1 MFASFIITFR
11 EVLEAALVVVIV
23 LAYLKRT
30 GQTRY
35 YKNVWTGISTGVL
48 LSILLAFFFNMVYGG
63 LAGRTEEIFEGA
75 TMLVAAG
82 LLTWMI
88 LWMAMQKNIAG
99 KLETEIDRRI
109 GEGHALG
116 ISALVATAVLRE
128 GVEMVIFMQAARF
141 AGSADLL
148 GAVSGAALATSLGYL
163 LFMGSR
169 RIRVKTF
176 FQVTSIILVLFAAG
190 LVSHGIHEFE
200 EAGILPSIVKPL
212 YDITWFLS
220 KEGPLGGI
228 LNALFGYTGRP
239 SLMEMSGYTAYLLL
253 ILVFLSQIRRLQTG
267 KAGVPGC
274 AKTLKG

>member
-1 MFASFIITFR
+1 
-11 EVLEAALVVVIV
+11 
-23 LAYLKRT
+23 
-30 GQTRY
+30 
-35 YKNVWTGISTGVL
+35 
-48 LSILLAFFFNMVYGG
+48 
-63 LAGRTEEIFEGA
+63 
-75 TMLVAAG
+75 
-82 LLTWMI
+82 
-88 LWMAMQKNIAG
+88 
-99 KLETEIDRRI
+99 
-109 GEGHALG
+109 
-116 ISALVATAVLRE
+116 
-128 GVEMVIFMQAARF
+128 MVIFMQAARF